1 MILRPK
7 FCNKIKFGI
16 IKMKSWK
23 PNLKRI
29 NNKNKSWLKVSN
41 MKGMDLQII

>member
-16 IKMKSWK
+16 VKMKSRK
-23 PNLKRI
+23 LTLKRI
-29 NNKNKSWLKVSN
+29 NNKNKSWLKVFN
-41 MKGMDLQII
+41 MKGMDL